1 MADLNINDLAGSDL
15 FDDSESFLD
24 ELNDREMAEV
34 EGGATIGGVFSV
46 VGSVAQTVSINQSA
60 SIVQTKSFIF

>member
-34 EGGATIGGVFSV
+34 EGGATIGGVYTV
-46 VGSVAQTVSINQSA
+46 VGSYAASYTINQSA
-60 SIVQTKSFIF
+60 SIVQTKSVIF

>member
-24 ELNDREMAEV
+24 ELNDREMTEV
-34 EGGATIGGVFSV
+34 EGGATIGGVVTV
-46 VGSVAQTVSINQSA
+46 VGSYAQTVSINQSA
-60 SIVQTKSFIF
+60 SIVQTKSVIF

>member
-24 ELNDREMAEV
+24 ELNDREMSEV
-34 EGGATIGGVFSV
+34 EGGATIGGVYTV
-46 VGSVAQTVSINQSA
+46 VGSYAQTVTINQSA
-60 SIVQTKSFIF
+60 SIVQTKSVIF

>member
-24 ELNDREMAEV
+24 ELNDREMSEV
-34 EGGATIGGVFSV
+34 EGGATIGGVISV
-46 VGSVAQTVSINQSA
+46 VGSVAQTVTINQSA
-60 SIVQTKSFIF
+60 SIVQTKSVIF

>member
-24 ELNDREMAEV
+24 ELNDREMTEV
-34 EGGATIGGVFSV
+34 EGGATIGGVKSY
-46 VGSVAQTVSINQSA
+46 VGTVAATVTINQSA
-60 SIVQTKSFIF
+60 SIVQTKSIIF

>member
-34 EGGATIGGVFSV
+34 EGGAT
-46 VGSVAQTVSINQSA
+46 VGSVVVGTVAQSISINQSA
-60 SIVQTKSFIF
+60 TIVQTRSVIF